1 LKTGFRQLR
10 PPGRSSDLELAEKPA
25 CGKFGRNPQRFRLL
39 FAYGRRTRI
48 DSSATDV
55 REDLLHVL

>member
-1 LKTGFRQLR
+1 MVLHR
-10 PPGRSSDLELAEKPA
+10 PVELARI
-25 CGKFGRNPQRFRLL
+25 CGKFGRNPQHFRLL